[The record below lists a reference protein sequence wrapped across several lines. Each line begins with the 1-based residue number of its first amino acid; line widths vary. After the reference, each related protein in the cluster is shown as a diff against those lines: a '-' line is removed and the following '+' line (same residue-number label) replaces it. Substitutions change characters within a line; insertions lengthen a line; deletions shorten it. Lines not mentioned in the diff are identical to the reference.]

1 MLKTS
6 TALVLSSWL
15 WAACLTPCLAAE
27 PEAQSPGLV
36 QKVEH
41 AIERGAEAAASGVQ
55 RGVKAAAHGI
65 ERAASATAHGVRAA
79 AGGVAHGA
87 SAAAHGVDVA
97 ASKVQGVVAPGSA
110 PASTP

>member
-1 MLKTS
+1 MKTS
-6 TALVLSSWL
+6 AALVVSSWL
-15 WAACLTPCLAAE
+15 CWSCLTPCLAAE
-27 PEAQSPGLV
+27 PETQSPGV
-36 QKVEH
+36 AQKVAH
-41 AIERGAEAAASGVQ
+41 A
-55 RGVKAAAHGI
+55 I

-110 PASTP
+110 PASKP

>member
-1 MLKTS
+1 MP
-6 TALVLSSWL
+6 SS
-15 WAACLTPCLAAE
+15 AVPKPPRVAF
-27 PEAQSPGLV
+27 S
-36 QKVEH
+36 
-41 AIERGAEAAASGVQ
+41 
-55 RGVKAAAHGI
+55 GVKAAAHGI

-110 PASTP
+110 PASKP

>member
-1 MLKTS
+1 MKTPI
-6 TALVLSSWL
+6 ALVVSCWL
-15 WAACLTPCLAAE
+15 CGSCPTPCLAAE
-27 PEAQSPGLV
+27 PEAQSPGVV

-97 ASKVQGVVAPGSA
+97 ASKVQGVIAPGSA
-110 PASTP
+110 PASKP